1 LLSDKHRQSPLTFTG
16 RFRNN
21 WGLGAG
27 SYLLIIYDEKW
38 FWGLV
43 TRRGAKA
50 CKELGIEQ
58 QSFQAYHKNHINKV
72 MAIAFTEFAFVDCI
86 DNGGCAEKLAL
97 IRAQGKKVL
106 AARMQRKSVK
116 QPNGLRIL
124 GKSSAGREMCTIS
137 NVQFIIVKKPAYQ
150 VHTDHVSPT
159 KSACNFGVGDLSSR
173 LLSYCPLSIQIH
185 QTFRWR
191 LQYK

>member
-1 LLSDKHRQSPLTFTG
+1 MLKRNPKISWESLELAIDRWCSASTIRRWVTSFDGLQTYCERVIPLLSDKQRQSHLTFAG

-21 WGLGAG
+21 WALGAG
-27 SYLLIIYDEKW
+27 SYLLIIMYDEKW

-72 MAIAFTEFAFVDCI
+72 MAITFTASAFVDCI

-97 IRAQGKKVL
+97 IRAQGKKV
-106 AARMQRKSVK
+106 AARMQ
-116 QPNGLRIL
+116 
-124 GKSSAGREMCTIS
+124 
-137 NVQFIIVKKPAYQ
+137 KK
-150 VHTDHVSPT
+150 
-159 KSACNFGVGDLSSR
+159 L
-173 LLSYCPLSIQIH
+173 
-185 QTFRWR
+185 
-191 LQYK
+191 